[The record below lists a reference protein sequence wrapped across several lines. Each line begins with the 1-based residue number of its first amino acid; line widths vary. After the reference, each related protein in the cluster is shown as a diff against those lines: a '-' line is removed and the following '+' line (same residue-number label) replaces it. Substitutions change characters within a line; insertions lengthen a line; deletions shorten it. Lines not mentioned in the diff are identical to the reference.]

1 MKHIGTISLLI
12 IAALLFEIIYATFI
26 TILIVT
32 AGFIF
37 YKIIA
42 TTSPESRVQK
52 STKRSSACKKRA
64 TVSSELLH
72 EKAHRHERRSINVNP
87 FDNKRIINDIKNNG
101 GLIIDKPW
109 LDLIL
114 NGQKTWE
121 MRSNKFKQQGYI
133 ALIEKGT
140 KSVLGIARID
150 GYSHKLSINE
160 LEASEKK
167 HRVPASLYS
176 SDNYKW
182 FVAMKLS
189 HIIRFNEPIPYQ
201 PIKGAVIWVKLGK
214 QDDVMASISKKVG
227 SLRRKTS
234 IKQSS
239 NKSHI
244 LNVDESKDWVKNLIA
259 KKTIP
264 AHARGKLP
272 VAKDGT
278 IFLESNTFKDGL
290 IHLKKGN
297 QEYRFESYKRA
308 LSALRRDSSLQWRS
322 FKANKQGWKKASSWQ
337 KP

>member
-52 STKRSSACKKRA
+52 STKRSSACRKRA

-121 MRSNKFKQQGYI
+121 MRSNRFKKQGYI

-167 HRVPASLYS
+167 HRVPASVYR

-182 FVAMKLS
+182 FVAIKLS
-189 HIIRFNEPIPYQ
+189 QIIQFDEPIPYQ
-201 PIKGAVIWVKLGK
+201 PIKGAVIWVKLGE
-214 QDDVMASISKKVG
+214 QDDVMTSISKKID
-227 SLRRKTS
+227 SIS
-234 IKQSS
+234 IKTRAYPPQNRSD
-239 NKSHI
+239 I
-244 LNVDESKDWVKNLIA
+244 FNVDESKDWVKSLIA
-259 KKTIP
+259 KKAIP

-278 IFLESNTFKDGL
+278 MFLENNTFKDGL

-322 FKANKQGWKKASSWQ
+322 FKVNKQGWKKASAWQ
-337 KP
+337 KS